1 MQKTVITYGVI
12 AGLILT
18 VVGYATKSLWMG
30 DDGKM
35 NMELSMVLG
44 YLNMIVALSMV
55 FFGIRQF
62 REKQLGGKITFG
74 RAFMTGLFITLIA
87 SAFYVIGWMIYYH
100 NSDMAQT
107 FPVQYLDHMKEKW
120 TAAGLSATE
129 IDAKSETFARN
140 MEMYKNPV
148 IMAGMTLME
157 ILPVGL
163 FITLL
168 SALILKKK

>member
-1 MQKTVITYGVI
+1 HE
-12 AGLILT
+12 
-18 VVGYATKSLWMG
+18 
-30 DDGKM
+30 DGRM
-35 NMELSMVLG
+35 NMELSIVLG
-44 YLNMIVALSMV
+44 YLNMLISLSMV

-62 REKQLGGKITFG
+62 REKHLGGKITFKK
-74 RAFMTGLFITLIA
+74 AFAIGFLICLIA
-87 SAFYVIGWMIYYH
+87 SAFYVVGWMIYY
-100 NSDMAQT
+100 NVSDMAQT
-107 FPVQYLDHMKEKW
+107 FPIQYLEYMKEKW

-129 IDAKSETFARN
+129 IDAKAAAYASN

-163 FITLL
+163 VITFL

>member
-18 VVGYATKSLWMG
+18 VVGYATKSLWIG

-35 NMELSMVLG
+35 NMDLSMILG

-55 FFGIRQF
+55 FFGIRQY
-62 REKQLGGKITFG
+62 REKHTGGTITFG
-74 RAFMTGLFITLIA
+74 RAFKVGFFICLIA
-87 SAFYVIGWMIYYH
+87 SVFYVVGWMIYY
-100 NSDMAQT
+100 NTSDMAQT
-107 FPVQYLDHMKEKW
+107 FPVQYLEHMKQKW
-120 TAAGLSATE
+120 TAAGLSAAE
-129 IDAKSETFARN
+129 IDAKSATFARN

-163 FITLL
+163 VITLL

>member
-18 VVGYATKSLWMG
+18 IVGFATKSLWMS

-35 NMELSMVLG
+35 NMDLSMILG

-62 REKQLGGKITFG
+62 REKYSGGKISFG
-74 RAFMTGLFITLIA
+74 RAFKVGFFICLIA

-100 NSDMAQT
+100 NSEMAQT
-107 FPVQYLDHMKEKW
+107 FPVQYLDHMKQKW
-120 TAAGLSATE
+120 TTAGLTAAE
-129 IDAKSETFARN
+129 IDEKSASFARN

-163 FITLL
+163 IITLL